1 MKKWDYII
9 VIICL
14 AVVSIFCVFF
24 VISRTNNDFE
34 AVEVRYHNEVL
45 EKVDVNIDAIYKI
58 ECVENKL
65 SLYKDDVL
73 IKQMSVNSKD
83 FSNTFK
89 ISNQR
94 VEMIDATCPGKDCE
108 KMYINSKH
116 MLPIICTN
124 GISIN
129 PIGKTEIDELV

>member
-9 VIICL
+9 IIICL
-14 AVVSIFCVFF
+14 AVVSIFCIFF
-24 VISRTNNDFE
+24 IISKTNNDFE

-45 EKVDVNIDAIYKI
+45 EKVDVHIDAIYKI

-83 FSNTFK
+83 FSNTF
-89 ISNQR
+89 N
-94 VEMIDATCPGKDCE
+94 
-108 KMYINSKH
+108 Y
-116 MLPIICTN
+116 
-124 GISIN
+124 
-129 PIGKTEIDELV
+129 